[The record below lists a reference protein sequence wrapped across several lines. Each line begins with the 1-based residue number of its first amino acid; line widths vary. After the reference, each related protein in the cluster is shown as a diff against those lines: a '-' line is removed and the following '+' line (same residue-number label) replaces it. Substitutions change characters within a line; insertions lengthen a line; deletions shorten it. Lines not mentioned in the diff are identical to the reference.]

1 MTPKLEAHARTMTIY
16 EDMSHADM
24 SIFCKRLQALYPNII
39 YFAPDSYHARWPR
52 QDYPG
57 KFDSGPR
64 EPQLPEALFA
74 DSESCFQLLRDEQ
87 LQYDRAPGVH
97 MALRAPWP
105 EEDASG
111 DAMRRRAW
119 PFSATTYTV
128 YDDPTF
134 WRKKGRLLDVLFP
147 PSEPQTEDGF
157 ENLENRW
164 VRDPKFG
171 GFTQAHFGGARL
183 LHTSMTGGVKA
194 RYNISDPECAA
205 FFRDV
210 RSIFGKQ
217 KTIRM
222 GHYAPSTHEYLGPIT
237 GRYKSS
243 CGRDM
248 LRWLCHHPDVFTSF
262 TVLDRKVV
270 GKEMRLAG
278 KGPAPDFKAEVF
290 LEEGLPIDDVAGLTE
305 ADRDRLKR
313 RFERK
318 QKLVAKAPTS
328 KN

>member
-1 MTPKLEAHARTMTIY
+1 
-16 EDMSHADM
+16 MS
-24 SIFCKRLQALYPNII
+24 
-39 YFAPDSYHARWPR
+39 
-52 QDYPG
+52 
-57 KFDSGPR
+57 
-64 EPQLPEALFA
+64 
-74 DSESCFQLLRDEQ
+74 
-87 LQYDRAPGVH
+87 
-97 MALRAPWP
+97 
-105 EEDASG
+105 
-111 DAMRRRAW
+111 
-119 PFSATTYTV
+119 YTLD
-128 YDDPTF
+128 DDPAY

-147 PSEPQTEDGF
+147 PTEPQTVDGF

-164 VRDPKFG
+164 LRDPRFG
-171 GFTQAHFGGARL
+171 GFTQAHFGTARL

-222 GHYAPSTHEYLGPIT
+222 GYYAPSTQDYLGPIT

-278 KGPAPDFKAEVF
+278 IGPAPEFKAEVF
-290 LEEGLPIDDVAGLTE
+290 LEEGLSIDDVAGLTE

-313 RFERK
+313 RFEKK
-318 QKLVAKAPTS
+318 QKSAARAMPS
-328 KN
+328 KT